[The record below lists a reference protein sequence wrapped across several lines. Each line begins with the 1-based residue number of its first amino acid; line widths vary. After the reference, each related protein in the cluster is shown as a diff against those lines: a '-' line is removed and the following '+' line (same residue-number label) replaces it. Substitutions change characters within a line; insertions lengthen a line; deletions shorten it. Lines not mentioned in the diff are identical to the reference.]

1 VKAEEAIKHVEQQ
14 TICHQLTTLI
24 ETFNKLSATGSTLNS
39 SQVQINPRPLED
51 HQQRNNNPERRPP
64 QKRLSASQRLHI
76 AIQARLTNNNCQVAR
91 DFGITEG
98 AVRKCLKIMKK
109 HVKESSSKR
118 PPGVRGPGHGKQAGL
133 LSKGD

>member
-1 VKAEEAIKHVEQQ
+1 MWNNKPSVISSLQ
-14 TICHQLTTLI
+14 
-24 ETFNKLSATGSTLNS
+24 TFNKLSATGSTLNS

-91 DFGITEG
+91 DFGRSCQKMPQE
-98 AVRKCLKIMKK
+98 VSR
-109 HVKESSSKR
+109 
-118 PPGVRGPGHGKQAGL
+118 
-133 LSKGD
+133 